1 MKKRGNFMKLF
12 LAFLRGASV
21 FMLLC
26 ASFFPAYGES
36 WHGSRLEDAIRRM
49 TLEEKVGQL
58 LMVGVKGTTATSETQ
73 RLVKELK
80 LGSIIL
86 YSHNVK
92 DSSQI
97 KNLVSDIQREQPI
110 PLFMAVDQEGGSVVR
125 IRQNTQVLP
134 SAMAIGAT
142 QSSQLAFLS
151 GKLTAQE
158 LRSLGINMNLAP
170 VLDINTNEYNTIIG
184 VRSFGQNPELVSQMG
199 MWYIEGLQSQGVA
212 ATAKHFPGHG
222 DTMTDSHY
230 AVPVLKSK
238 LEELE
243 SFHLVPF
250 RRAIENGLDAIMT
263 AHISIPALDPS
274 GLPATFSYNLLTNV
288 LRKKLHFE
296 GVILTDDLEMKSI
309 QQGYDIG
316 TAALKAVLAGAD
328 IVMISWSH
336 PKKYHVYQTLLEAAK
351 SGSLSSEILDA
362 SVKRILKLKI
372 KRGLLGPHRES
383 AGPVE
388 ELSTPSVQR
397 LAQQIANHAVT
408 VVFNKNNTLPLQ
420 EEDHRRVLL
429 VTPLPRFYHNMKFFH
444 ERVTPYFISPRP
456 TVEQLK
462 IAVSEIQAQKGKYDL
477 ILFGITHSSQL
488 SLINQL
494 QETTQKPTVVV
505 SFNSPYYVRKLGA
518 ISSYVCSYGTEKELL
533 QATAQVISGVIP
545 SQGKL
550 PVTLDDRFAAK
561 VSLLR

>member
-1 MKKRGNFMKLF
+1 MKKF
-12 LAFLRGASV
+12 LSFLGGGV
-21 FMLLC
+21 FFC
-26 ASFFPAYGES
+26 VSFFSAYGGSMAS
-36 WHGSRLEDAIRRM
+36 WGQNGRLDEAVRHM

-58 LMVGVKGTTATSETQ
+58 LMVGVKGTTVTSETQ
-73 RLVKELK
+73 RLVRDLK
-80 LGSIIL
+80 LGGVIL

-92 DSSQI
+92 DSLQI
-97 KNLVSDIQREQPI
+97 KNLVSDIQQGQPI
-110 PLFMAVDQEGGSVVR
+110 PLFIAVDQEGGSVVR
-125 IRQNTQVLP
+125 IRQNMQVLP

-142 QSSQLAFLS
+142 QSPQFAFLS
-151 GKLTAQE
+151 GKLTGQE

-170 VLDINTNEYNTIIG
+170 VLDINTSEYNQVIG
-184 VRSFGQNPELVSQMG
+184 VRSFGENPELVSQMG

-222 DTMTDSHY
+222 DTTTDSHY
-230 AVPVLKSK
+230 AVPVLNSR

-250 RRAIENGLDAIMT
+250 RRTIENGLDAVMT

-309 QQGYDIG
+309 QQDYDIG
-316 TAALKAVLAGAD
+316 AAALKSILAGSD
-328 IVMISWSH
+328 MVMVSWSH
-336 PKKYHVYQTLLEAAK
+336 AKKYRIFQTLLEAAK
-351 SGSLSSEILDA
+351 SGKLSQDVLDA
-362 SVKRILKLKI
+362 SVKRILKLKL
-372 KRGLLGPHRES
+372 KRGLMEPRRTP
-383 AGPVE
+383 ADTVE
-388 ELSTPSVQR
+388 EAPAPSAQR

-420 EEDHRRVLL
+420 EEDSRRVLL
-429 VTPLPRFYHNMKFFH
+429 VTSLPRFYHTLKFFH
-444 ERVTPYFISPRP
+444 EQVTPYFISPRP
-456 TVEQLK
+456 TVEQLQT
-462 IAVSEIQAQKGKYDL
+462 ATSEISAQKDKYDL

-488 SLINQL
+488 GLVNHV
-494 QETTQKPTVVV
+494 QEATQKSTVVV
-505 SFNSPYYVRKLGA
+505 SFNSPYYVRKLGN
-518 ISSYVCSYGTEKELL
+518 ISSYICSYGMEKELL

-550 PVTLDDRFAAK
+550 PIK
-561 VSLLR
+561 ISLFQRSKGALK